1 MTSRSVIFFR
11 AWVLVLFAGLAH
23 AGTVAGSVDLKRANR
38 SGVVVWLEPSQPL
51 PAPLPS
57 PIHLRMVQK
66 DKKFQPH
73 ELVIRAGST
82 VDFPNADPIFH
93 NAFSNFNG
101 QIFDIGLYPPGKSR
115 SIVFRN
121 PGIVH
126 VFCNIH
132 PTMAAVIVVI
142 ETPYYAISDAAGRF
156 AIGDVAS
163 GQYRLHVFS
172 ERSTPEALNAVS
184 RIVSV
189 REAGLVI
196 PAISILEAGYIFS
209 HHSNKYGKA
218 YPPQSGSDS
227 GYTIPQ

>member
-1 MTSRSVIFFR
+1 
-11 AWVLVLFAGLAH
+11 
-23 AGTVAGSVDLKRANR
+23 
-38 SGVVVWLEPSQPL
+38 
-51 PAPLPS
+51 
-57 PIHLRMVQK
+57 MVQK

-73 ELVIRAGST
+73 VLVIKAGST
-82 VDFPNADPIFH
+82 VEFPNADPIFH

-121 PGIVH
+121 PGVVH

-142 ETPYYAISDAAGRF
+142 ETPYYAISDAAGQF
-156 AIGDVAS
+156 SIPEVAA
-163 GQYRLHVFS
+163 GQYRLRVFS

-184 RIVSV
+184 RTVSV
-189 REAGLVI
+189 RDTGLVI
-196 PAISILEAGYIFS
+196 PAISISEAGYIFS
-209 HHSNKYGKA
+209 QHSNKYGRP
-218 YPPQSGSDS
+218 YPPEPKNNS